1 MPFKRNGRF
10 FAEKFLHKKKNK
22 KKRLGLNSLC
32 LFKFES
38 FILLMF
44 LSLLHLNLENESKT
58 VEGVMNRKYPTFD
71 QGSCQKFDGY
81 LLLSTTL
88 IIWLDSQ

>member
-1 MPFKRNGRF
+1 MPFKRNRRF
-10 FAEKFLHKKKNK
+10 LQRSFFTKKNK

-32 LFKFES
+32 LFKLES

-58 VEGVMNRKYPTFD
+58 VEGVMNRKYPTFY

-88 IIWLDSQ
+88 IIWLDSK